1 MIESEKEGEAEGL
14 IFNRLGFTLV
24 SFSFLSFS
32 LFLSGKYKEVC
43 GWIYLFI
50 CFVFCFRCVWFGGQ
64 KMYVA
69 ARTPSR
75 AHEDNLL

>member
-1 MIESEKEGEAEGL
+1 MIESEKEGEGEGL

-24 SFSFLSFS
+24 SFCFLF
-32 LFLSGKYKEVC
+32 FFFFKWQYKEVC

-50 CFVFCFRCVWFGGQ
+50 YFVFCFRCVWFGGQ

-69 ARTPSR
+69 AHTPSW
-75 AHEDNLL
+75 AHENNLL